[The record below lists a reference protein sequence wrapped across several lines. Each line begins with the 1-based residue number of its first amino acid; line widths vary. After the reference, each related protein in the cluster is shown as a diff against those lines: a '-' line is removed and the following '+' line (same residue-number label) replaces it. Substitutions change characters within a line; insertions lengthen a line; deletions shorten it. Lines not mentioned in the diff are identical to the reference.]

1 MCPGLPMRWL
11 SQTLRCSGQPRPA
24 MAIAAKIDQNPTKID
39 PRSTQNRPK
48 IDPKSTQIGQK
59 SSLDGSRRPF
69 GLQGGSGSRLD
80 PENPIRWTPLG
91 PPSWEPKSTKN
102 RSKIDPQII
111 PTTQQPKSQKCQK
124 HTCFCMVFA
133 TSAILCWGQKSTKIH
148 QKSIQK
154 RLSNP
159 CSKLGRFKSQLG
171 CILGGFWAPRWGQV
185 GTKSR

>member
-80 PENPIRWTPLG
+80 PETRIRWTPWAPQVGSQNWPKIVKKSIPNSTCFSITFLIDFGTLLG
-91 PPSWEPKSTKN
+91 PIWSDFGSQNGAKIGPESVPRAIMKQMQRSSKSSAGAVFLRIRGPWN
-102 RSKIDPQII
+102 RSKIALK
-111 PTTQQPKSQKCQK
+111 T
-124 HTCFCMVFA
+124 M
-133 TSAILCWGQKSTKIH
+133 
-148 QKSIQK
+148 
-154 RLSNP
+154 LS
-159 CSKLGRFKSQLG
+159 
-171 CILGGFWAPRWGQV
+171 
-185 GTKSR
+185 